1 MFFLSHFVA
10 PVSHL
15 TNERS
20 PSYHQSLFSSL
31 SLVSHFFHL
40 EDSVHLTGL
49 SECWDVQSVTLQRP
63 SSPLSLSDSLF
74 LWSCL
79 FLSYFSSSALLLFCC
94 FFLFSVDFSWML
106 LNLVCFV
113 KPGQLIHLQVRVS
126 FGRLCFC
133 AVFAV
138 IIMTG
143 ESRHDS
149 RSWFTFHAK
158 SFFQMQPV
166 YFSFIFGCSHV
177 SFFSSFCPFLSPLK
191 EGPCFCSQSHH
202 FS

>member
-1 MFFLSHFVA
+1 MFFLSYSFA

-20 PSYHQSLFSSL
+20 PSYHQSLSSSL
-31 SLVSHFFHL
+31 SIVSHFFHL

-49 SECWDVQSVTLQRP
+49 TAGMFSLSL
-63 SSPLSLSDSLF
+63 SSDLLPPLSLWLIIPLVMSFFFLF
-74 LWSCL
+74 L
-79 FLSYFSSSALLLFCC
+79 FLSFVVVLQFL
-94 FFLFSVDFSWML
+94 LFSVDFSWML
-106 LNLVCFV
+106 LNPVCFV
-113 KPGQLIHLQVRVS
+113 KPGQLIHLQVGVS
-126 FGRLCFC
+126 FERLCFC

-149 RSWFTFHAK
+149 RSWFTFHVK

-177 SFFSSFCPFLSPLK
+177 SFFSSFCPFFSPLK